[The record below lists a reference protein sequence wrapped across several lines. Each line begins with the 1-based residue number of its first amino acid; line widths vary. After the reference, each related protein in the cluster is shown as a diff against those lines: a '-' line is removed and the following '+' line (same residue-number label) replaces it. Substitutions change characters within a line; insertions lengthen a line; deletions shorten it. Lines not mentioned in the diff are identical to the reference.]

1 MADINKPTY
10 NASTGKYAWNIDDV
24 DVVVD
29 RSNDVEN
36 NAPEETAG
44 WDDLRF
50 PLEATKKIASKEPVD
65 TEYKGGVVLAFEDT
79 ADEGISFLAQTPHIR
94 ENGTDMRPHL
104 HIALPTAGSGV
115 GAENIKF
122 DLTYSWAK
130 IGYAFPTETTT
141 SFTVDVQDYSAD
153 THYLIEFDDDILF
166 SNQANDGNDG
176 VSSMLIC
183 SCFRDVS
190 IANNYDDDVY
200 VLELDFHYKIDQP
213 RGSREE
219 TTK

>member
-65 TEYKGGVVLAFEDT
+65 TE
-79 ADEGISFLAQTPHIR
+79 
-94 ENGTDMRPHL
+94 
-104 HIALPTAGSGV
+104 
-115 GAENIKF
+115 
-122 DLTYSWAK
+122 
-130 IGYAFPTETTT
+130 
-141 SFTVDVQDYSAD
+141 
-153 THYLIEFDDDILF
+153 
-166 SNQANDGNDG
+166 
-176 VSSMLIC
+176 
-183 SCFRDVS
+183 
-190 IANNYDDDVY
+190 
-200 VLELDFHYKIDQP
+200 
-213 RGSREE
+213 
-219 TTK
+219 